1 MTHFKKIVFSL
12 VFLSAL
18 TLLAEGPSVEASAL
32 KKHKLTGFTMGT
44 TYAVTVMGDR
54 SVDAG
59 LLKKRIDSRLAMV
72 NKSMSIFSPTSEIS
86 LFNRSKKNALFP
98 ISPDFAW
105 VIGQANQ
112 LHGLTGG
119 AWDGTLKPLVDFWGF
134 GTKGAITQL
143 PAPDQIDGLLAQTG
157 FNKID
162 ILENA
167 LQKKVASVTLD
178 LGSIAKGFGVDAV
191 ARLIEE
197 TGVSR
202 FIVEIGGEVYA
213 RGTKPGNLPWTVGIS
228 RPEKG
233 TAVGSLHRSIQLK
246 DMALATSG
254 DYRNFVTIDNK
265 SYSHIIDPTTG
276 YPVDTGVVSASVI
289 ATNCTFA
296 DGLATALMVMP
307 PEKGVRLVN
316 QLDTVECLIVVR
328 KKDGTFMDW
337 PSDHFPNSQ

>member
-1 MTHFKKIVFSL
+1 MTHLKKILSSL

-18 TLLAEGPSVEASAL
+18 TLLVGDPCVKANTL
-32 KKHKLTGFTMGT
+32 QKHRLTGFTMGT
-44 TYAVTVMGDR
+44 TYAVTVMGDK
-54 SVDAG
+54 SVDAS

-72 NKSMSIFSPTSEIS
+72 NKSMSMFSPASEIS
-86 LFNRSKKNALFP
+86 RFNRSKENVPFS

-105 VIGQANQ
+105 VMERANR
-112 LHGLTGG
+112 LYELTDG

-134 GTKGAITQL
+134 GTKEAITTL
-143 PAPDQIDGLLAQTG
+143 PTPEQITRLLKQTG
-157 FNKID
+157 FHKIEL
-162 ILENA
+162 LENA
-167 LQKKVASVTLD
+167 LRKKVATVTLD

-197 TGVSR
+197 AGFTS

-233 TAVGSLHRSIQLK
+233 SSVRTLYRSIQLK
-246 DMALATSG
+246 DKALATSG

-265 SYSHIIDPTTG
+265 PYSHIIDPTTG
-276 YPVDTGVVSASVI
+276 YPVVTGVVSASVI
-289 ATNCTFA
+289 AANCTFA

-307 PEKGVRLVN
+307 PEKGVQIVN
-316 QLDTVECLIVVR
+316 RLDTVECLIVVR
-328 KKDGTFMDW
+328 EKDGTFTDW
-337 PSDHFPNSQ
+337 ASDHFPEH

>member
-1 MTHFKKIVFSL
+1 MTHLKKIALSL

-18 TLLAEGPSVEASAL
+18 TLLVKDPFVEAGAL
-32 KKHKLTGFTMGT
+32 KKHKINGFTMGT

-72 NKSMSIFSPTSEIS
+72 NKSMSMFSPTSEIS
-86 LFNRSKKNALFP
+86 LFNRSKENTLFP
-98 ISPDFAW
+98 ISPDFAL
-105 VIGQANQ
+105 VMGQASR
-112 LHGLTGG
+112 LYDLTDG

-134 GTKGAITQL
+134 GTKRAITQL
-143 PAPDQIDGLLAQTG
+143 PAPDQITRMLKQTG
-157 FNKID
+157 FHKIE

-167 LQKKVASVTLD
+167 LQKKVTLVTLD

-191 ARLIEE
+191 ALLIEE
-197 TGVSR
+197 SGFKS
-202 FIVEIGGEVYA
+202 FLVEIGGEVYS
-213 RGTKPGNLPWTVGIS
+213 RGTKPGNKPWVLGIS
-228 RPEKG
+228 RPDKG
-233 TAVGSLHRSIQLK
+233 ASVSTLYRSIQLK
-246 DMALATSG
+246 DKALATSG
-254 DYRNFVTIDNK
+254 DYRNFVTIDNR

-307 PEKGVRLVN
+307 PKKGVQLVN
-316 QLDTVECLIVVR
+316 RLDTVECLIVVR
-328 KKDGTFMDW
+328 KNDGTFMDW
-337 PSDHFPNSQ
+337 PSDHFPNH